1 MAMSGQFLDQLQLVS
16 FVAQENSQAAK
27 TRQVY
32 VQSGISGML
41 KWRIPHF
48 LAVFH
53 SYSRLEILTIAD
65 LRELSLELHRI
76 AQVSARLS
84 L

>member
-1 MAMSGQFLDQLQLVS
+1 MAMNEQFLDQLQLVS

-32 VQSGISGML
+32 VQSGISSML
-41 KWRIPHF
+41 NWRIPDF

-53 SYSRLEILTIAD
+53 SSSKLEIFAIPD
-65 LRELSLELHRI
+65 LRELSMELHHI